1 MNEKEATEIITQIW
15 DVIND
20 WADNAGSIKAVDAF
34 EEIHKIATFQTDS
47 PMSGVEEINRKTET

>member
-34 EEIHKIATFQTDS
+34 EEIHKIATFQTDLS
-47 PMSGVEEINRKTET
+47 RDGNTDVRE